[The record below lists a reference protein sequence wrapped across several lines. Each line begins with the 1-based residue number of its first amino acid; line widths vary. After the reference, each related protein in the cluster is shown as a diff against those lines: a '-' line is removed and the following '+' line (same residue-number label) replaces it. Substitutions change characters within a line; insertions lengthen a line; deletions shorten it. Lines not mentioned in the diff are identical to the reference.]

1 MGKLTPREL
10 VLVAMFA
17 SLAVVAAL
25 LFRFLGGMIVPFSL
39 LPFVVLL
46 AGGLLGPRLGAMSM
60 FLYVVM
66 GLLGIPVF
74 EKAPYGGPAYVL
86 SPTFGF
92 LIGFIAAA
100 YVVGLILHSKKDVG
114 VVRMTLAML
123 AGVIVIY
130 AIGLPYLYAMLNYYV
145 GKTYDVTAVLMLGF
159 VPFIG
164 FDLVKAFTAGLLIR
178 LVSVRIPELRQ
189 QQP

>member
-1 MGKLTPREL
+1 MSKLTPREI
-10 VLVAMFA
+10 VLMAMFA
-17 SLAVVAAL
+17 ALAVVAAL

-60 FLYVVM
+60 LLYVVM

-74 EKAPYGGPAYVL
+74 EKPPYGGPGYVL
-86 SPTFGF
+86 LPTFGF

-100 YVVGLILHSKKDVG
+100 YVVGLILQGKRDAG
-114 VVRMTLAML
+114 AVRMTMAML

-130 AIGLPYLYAMLNYYV
+130 AVGLPYLYAILNYYV
-145 GKTYDVTAVLMLGF
+145 GQTYNVAAVLTIGF

-164 FDLVKAFTAGLLIR
+164 FDLIKAATAGVLIR
-178 LVSVRIPELRQ
+178 LVSMRIPELRRE
-189 QQP
+189 QP

>member
-1 MGKLTPREL
+1 MD
-10 VLVAMFA
+10 
-17 SLAVVAAL
+17 SL

-74 EKAPYGGPAYVL
+74 EKAPYGGPAYVF

-100 YVVGLILHSKKDVG
+100 YVVGLILQGKRDVG
-114 VVRMTLAML
+114 VIRMTMAML

-130 AIGLPYLYAMLNYYV
+130 AVGLPYLYTILNYYV
-145 GKTYDVTAVLMLGF
+145 GKTYDVTAVLMIGF
-159 VPFIG
+159 IPFIG
-164 FDLVKAFTAGLLIR
+164 FDLVKAVTAGLLIR
-178 LVSVRIPELRQ
+178 LVSMRIPELRQ
-189 QQP
+189 EQP

>member
-1 MGKLTPREL
+1 MSKLTPREI
-10 VLVAMFA
+10 VLMAMFA

-60 FLYVVM
+60 LLYVVM

-74 EKAPYGGPAYVL
+74 EKPPYGGPGYVL
-86 SPTFGF
+86 LPTFGF

-100 YVVGLILHSKKDVG
+100 YVVGLILQGKRDAG
-114 VVRMTLAML
+114 VVRTTVAML
-123 AGVIVIY
+123 AGVVVIY
-130 AIGLPYLYAMLNYYV
+130 AVGLPYLYAILNYYV
-145 GKTYDVTAVLMLGF
+145 GQTYNVATVLTIGF

-164 FDLVKAFTAGLLIR
+164 FDLIKAATAGVLIR
-178 LVSVRIPELRQ
+178 LVSMRIPELRRE
-189 QQP
+189 QP